1 MTNKQE
7 QTSREA
13 RILKPA
19 KPADSC
25 SDEELMAAVEKV
37 YLHESRRSRTFVF
50 EDGELKPSD
59 SMTACYMYLKE
70 NPDASPEQIWQAAT
84 QWADR

>member
-1 MTNKQE
+1 MSD
-7 QTSREA
+7 QTSIES

-25 SDEELMAAVEKV
+25 SNEEIKAAVEKV
-37 YLHESRRSRTFVF
+37 YLHNESRRSGTYVF
-50 EDGELKPSD
+50 EGGEIKPSD
-59 SMTACYMYLKE
+59 SMTACYEYLHE

-84 QWADR
+84 QYADR